1 MSWQRNQ
8 RWPSNSWEKDRR
20 DKAQGKGR
28 KQDPKKS
35 QPREDPAGFSLPAY
49 DKASPSAPSSGSGG
63 DAADQMLKLLRD
75 AASRDDAVA
84 KQMEVLFPNQ
94 SEKEQLNLQQRHLNA
109 VRKIRQ
115 KIQKKE
121 NVLSTREA
129 QFQSLMEQIKE
140 HVKKEKARHAQ
151 ESADLEVEISSLKA
165 ELQKLK
171 DTENAETMAVEAD
184 PSLEELLPGEED
196 HMEQERLK
204 KELAAAKAEVQQA
217 QNVAYAMQAQMNA
230 FMEYQQMAAA
240 AGIPSPLLP
249 PEAPPGLYGPQSPQ
263 KPKPA
268 ILRDPKAPFG
278 VVKTAMPRDSPYT
291 RPEPRTTSPTTEE
304 QEGMG
309 GDGIMKH
316 MD

>member
-28 KQDPKKS
+28 RQEPKKS
-35 QPREDPAGFSLPAY
+35 QPRDDPAGFSLPAY
-49 DKASPSAPSSGSGG
+49 DKVSTSAPSSGSGG

-121 NVLSTREA
+121 NALSTREA
-129 QFQSLMEQIKE
+129 QFQAFMDQIKE

-171 DTENAETMAVEAD
+171 DKENMENMATEED
-184 PSLEELLPGEED
+184 PSLEEILPGEED
-196 HMEQERLK
+196 HTEQERLK
-204 KELAAAKAEVQQA
+204 QELAAAKAEVQQA

-249 PEAPPGLYGPQSPQ
+249 PEAPPGLYGPHSPQ

-278 VVKTAMPRDSPYT
+278 VVKNAVARDCPYT

-304 QEGMG
+304 QEGV
-309 GDGIMKH
+309 DGIMKH